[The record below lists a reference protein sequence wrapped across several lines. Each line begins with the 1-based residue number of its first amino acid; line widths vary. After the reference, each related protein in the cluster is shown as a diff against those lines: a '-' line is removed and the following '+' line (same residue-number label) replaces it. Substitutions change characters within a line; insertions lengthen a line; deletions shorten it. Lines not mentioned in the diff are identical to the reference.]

1 MRRIRTLLM
10 TLAVSLGFTAI
21 CSGYGQILV
30 EKRENQK
37 LYINSPS
44 QILPST
50 QITFL
55 LDPDSFPEASPANP
69 VLIKIHITQGT
80 KAYTEEV
87 LSQTLA
93 TGTTETT
100 SPLPSY
106 GEVVF
111 PLAVVPFRSYDDLWL
126 PDPGAVPPPLGP
138 DTVQLFRYVAGESE
152 LWIRL
157 NESTAVWPTG
167 LEGVR
172 WGFTVALGGG
182 VWPPNANS
190 NWGAAGRYQQQ
201 STLVVADLR
210 QHSFPPV
217 VDDYLFWVESVYQLG
232 GYTPTYLF
240 PGSFIVFS
248 ATTFETLET
257 PATSVVGTELTDVTV
272 ADLNQDGYDDVCSVD
287 RSRRRLY
294 WSFGTADDT
303 FVNLDWLW
311 LPEFEPVRLDVTDTD
326 GDGRLD
332 FFIVDSDGIVH
343 IYDWW
348 DVFGQKAQDTR
359 MAWPAFSFKAAAVPG
374 DTALHD
380 LNGDGSSDYLVTDQA
395 NNTLNVYIGSD
406 FGSQQI
412 YPTGAQPVAM
422 AVGDFNGDAE
432 PDVATA
438 NRSDHSVSV
447 FWNTGGGSLTSLD
460 YAANGKAPVDIDSGD
475 FNRDGRTDLVVA
487 YADNSTKSI
496 SLWKA
501 QTDGSFVPASAQK
514 VFFQGNPSAVL
525 AENIDAQNGTDA
537 IVGFTNFYK
546 LAVCVSDA
554 AGALAYAY
562 NLDTLADV
570 VVDPI
575 NGVLLSEDSILSIA
589 GGTAVGGISTRDG
602 VASIASQG
610 FNVIHFPRSKD
621 ISFSLV
627 NLGGTSAL
635 VNFEL
640 FDDAGTVKSYTTQSV
655 APRTQFPRYFG
666 DLLGPDSANASRWVR
681 AFLTSPQTYGI
692 WLLNN
697 GVDMAYLDG
706 GKIQSIT
713 DAMSEFVLPVVDVT
727 GGHYT
732 QMYLENPYQ
741 NQAHVTIHRHN
752 AAGVQQ
758 ASHVVLLNKRGRATM
773 DLAAVFPGIANTDYI
788 MVQSDLAVI
797 AGEIFGEARTV
808 SVLQPFPVGVDQ
820 GTLYSGHL
828 AHGDFGGGFNYET
841 WLTLVNTSDTGAT
854 VSATLYDNDG
864 DYVDSY
870 SFINLGA
877 RSKVVYN
884 VGTMMGLTGAVTGYL
899 KLDLKGLTGVVG
911 CVTFGDGTNGAFQ
924 SVLPLQSPQH
934 NRLVL
939 GHIANGTLDSIPFF
953 TGLAIVNPHPL
964 PQTVYLYAYDQ
975 NGLLLDSAVEA
986 VQSKHRLIAM
996 LDQLMPA
1003 LTDIF
1008 GGYLVVECSSAYPD
1022 LMVFELF
1029 GDTDLNFLS
1038 AVPAVPIE

>member
-1 MRRIRTLLM
+1 MSPVRTLLVA
-10 TLAVSLGFTAI
+10 LAVLVGFTAVCCGNGLI
-21 CSGYGQILV
+21 IV
-30 EKRENQK
+30 ETRENQK
-37 LYINSPS
+37 LYKNSPS

-55 LDPDSFPEASPANP
+55 LDSLTFPEASPGNP
-69 VLIKIHITQGT
+69 VIIQIHITQGT
-80 KAYTEEV
+80 KAYTEV

-93 TGTTETT
+93 TGNLQTT
-100 SPLPSY
+100 SPLPSD

-111 PLAVVPFRSYDDLWL
+111 PLAVVPFQRIDGFWVPDYDA
-126 PDPGAVPPPLGP
+126 PAAGAGP
-138 DTVQLFRYVAGESE
+138 DAVQMFRYVAGETAIW
-152 LWIRL
+152 LRL
-157 NESTAVWPTG
+157 NESTASWPTG
-167 LEGVR
+167 IGDKL

-182 VWPPNANS
+182 VWPPNNNS
-190 NWGAAGRYQQQ
+190 NWGAAGLHRQQ
-201 STLVVADLR
+201 STLVCADLR
-210 QHSFPPV
+210 QHDFPPYI
-217 VDDYLFWVESVYQLG
+217 DDFYFWVASVYQSG
-232 GYTPTYLF
+232 GNPPGYFYPT
-240 PGSFIVFS
+240 SFKAFN
-248 ATTFETLET
+248 ATTFETVET
-257 PATSVVGTELTDVTV
+257 PAMSFVGKDLTDTAV
-272 ADLNQDGYDDVCSVD
+272 ADLNKDGYDDICSVD
-287 RSRRRLY
+287 QSRRRLY
-294 WSFGTADDT
+294 WSFGAANGT
-303 FVNLDWLW
+303 FGNLDWLY
-311 LPEFEPVRLDVTDTD
+311 LPDFEPVLVDVADIN
-326 GDGRLD
+326 GDSWFD
-332 FFIVDSDGIVH
+332 FFITDSDGVVH
-343 IYDWW
+343 IFDWW
-348 DVFGQKAQDTR
+348 DIFSQKALADK
-359 MAWPAFSFKAAAVPG
+359 AAAPVFAFKAAAVPG
-374 DTALHD
+374 GSALHD
-380 LNGDGSSDYLVTDQA
+380 LNGDGASDYLVTDQA

-406 FGSQQI
+406 FSSQQI

-422 AVGDFNGDAE
+422 AVGDFDGDAA

-438 NRSDHSVSV
+438 NRSGHSVTV
-447 FWNTGGGSLTSLD
+447 FWNTGGGALTSHT

-475 FNRDGRTDLVVA
+475 FDRDGRTDLVVA
-487 YADNSTKSI
+487 YSDNSTKSI

-501 QTDGSFVPASAQK
+501 QADGTFVPGSAQK
-514 VFFQGNPSAVL
+514 VFFTSNPSAVL
-525 AENIDAQNGTDA
+525 AENIDAQHGADA
-537 IVGFTNFYK
+537 IVGFANYSK

-554 AGALAYAY
+554 AGALTYAY

-570 VVDPI
+570 VVDPVG
-575 NGVLLSEDSILSIA
+575 GVIMSEDGILSVA
-589 GGTAVGGISTRDG
+589 GGTAAGGISRRDG
-602 VASIASQG
+602 VAAIASQG

-732 QMYLENPYQ
+732 QVYLENPYQ
-741 NQAHVTIHRHN
+741 NQAHVTIRRHN

-758 ASHVVLLNKRGRATM
+758 ASHVVLLNKRGRATL
-773 DLAAVFPGIANTDYI
+773 DLAAVFPGIASTDYI

-1029 GDTDLNFLS
+1029 GDTDLTFLS
-1038 AVPAVPIE
+1038 AVPAVPVE